1 MKTAPKDITMSDQ
14 PAWLNNDHGLR
25 RLGYSLV
32 ALLVIVFGGWAA
44 FAPLESAAIAPGV
57 IQVKGKRQSVQHLE
71 GGIIADILVTSG
83 AQVTKGQPL
92 ILLDAARDRAEKE
105 IAEGRIFNTQATV
118 DRLIAERDDRA
129 TVVFRAAL
137 ESASAFDLRA
147 SSAISRESSLFAVR
161 QADRLGEE
169 TVLKVKRAGLSAV
182 LVAKEDVLESLST
195 EIVDLE
201 MLLIDGFVDKK
212 RIRELERS
220 KAQLLGEIAD
230 LEVSVKSTDLEI
242 LQLNK
247 RFKTAVVD
255 ELTVALEQ
263 LYDLEQQYTAIADRV
278 ERATIRSP
286 AAGEVLDLK
295 LNSIGGVV
303 SSGETLMEIV
313 PDLDTLFVEARV
325 MPIDIDR
332 ISPGQEAEIR
342 LSVLKDAY
350 LVTGTLSKISAD
362 RIVDE
367 RSDVAYYD
375 AEIVLHDDDLRL
387 LEGVELIPGMP
398 AEVIIKTG
406 NRTMLGYITSP
417 LNRMFS
423 KSLTED

>member
-1 MKTAPKDITMSDQ
+1 MTNKIPDETN
-14 PAWLNNDHGLR
+14 WLENDRDTR
-25 RLGYSLV
+25 RLGY
-32 ALLVIVFGGWAA
+32 LLAAVLLIVVGGWAA
-44 FAPLESAAIAPGV
+44 FAPLESAAIAPGI
-57 IQVKGKRQSVQHLE
+57 IQVQGKRQSVQHLE
-71 GGIIADILVTSG
+71 GGIIADILVSSG
-83 AQVTKGQPL
+83 TQVVKGQPL
-92 ILLDAARDRAEKE
+92 ILLDAARDRAEKV
-105 IAEGRIFNTQATV
+105 IYEGRIFNTQATV
-118 DRLIAERDDRA
+118 DRLIAERDDLPQLAFRSA
-129 TVVFRAAL
+129 LEAASGFDSRAA
-137 ESASAFDLRA
+137 A
-147 SSAISRESSLFAVR
+147 AISSESSLFAVR
-161 QADRLGEE
+161 RADRLGEAA
-169 TVLKVKRAGLSAV
+169 VLNAKRDGLSAV
-182 LVAKEDVLESLST
+182 LNAKRDVLVSLST
-195 EIVDLE
+195 EITDLQI
-201 MLLIDGFVDKK
+201 LLKDGFVDKR

-220 KAQLLGEIAD
+220 KAQLLGDIAD
-230 LEVSVKSTDLEI
+230 LEVSVTSTDLEI

-255 ELTVALEQ
+255 ELTVTLEQ

-303 SSGETLMEIV
+303 SSGEKLMEIV

-332 ISPGQEAEIR
+332 ISLGQEAEIR

-367 RSDVAYYD
+367 GSDVAYYD
-375 AEIVLHDDDLRL
+375 AEIVLHDDDLKL

>member
-1 MKTAPKDITMSDQ
+1 MKTAPKDIEVADQ

-137 ESASAFDLRA
+137 EAASAFDLRA

-161 QADRLGEE
+161 QADRFGEE

-182 LVAKEDVLESLST
+182 LAAKEDVLESLST

-255 ELTVALEQ
+255 ELTVTLEQ

-303 SSGETLMEIV
+303 SSGQTLMEIV